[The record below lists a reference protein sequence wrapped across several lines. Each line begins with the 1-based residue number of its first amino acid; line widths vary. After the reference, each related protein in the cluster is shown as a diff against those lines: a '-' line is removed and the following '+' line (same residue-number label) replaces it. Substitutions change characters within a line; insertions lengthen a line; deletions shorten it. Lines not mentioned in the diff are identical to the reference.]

1 MSTRLS
7 RTRLGV
13 ITGVV
18 VLSCLTSLGQERVQQ
33 PMAQQAGP
41 VQQNTAAPAPNST
54 APGAPSA
61 SPEIMIGP
69 GDLLE
74 ISVFG
79 APESLKQVRV
89 SGEGTVTYP
98 FAGNLKVAEMTVRQ
112 AEAALAKKLQEGGY
126 YNNPTV
132 SVLVKEFA
140 TQGISVLGEVQK
152 PGIYPLMGPRQLFDA
167 ISVAGGL
174 TPKAG
179 KVVTVTH
186 RGRPDQ
192 PQTVPLSD
200 DPSTNVPVYPGD
212 TVMVSKAGIVYVV
225 GNVHQPGGFV
235 MENPELSVLQ
245 AVALAQGIMPDS
257 SPNNSKLIRKGPNGQ
272 QEIPIKLKDVL
283 ASKAPDVKLQPD
295 DILFIPASPG
305 ASAAKRGLAAALQ
318 TLTGIAIYRR

>member
-1 MSTRLS
+1 MFTRLS
-7 RTRLGV
+7 SLGV
-13 ITGVV
+13 IAGVV
-18 VLSCLTSLGQERVQQ
+18 VLLCVTSMAQDRVQ
-33 PMAQQAGP
+33 PTAQQAQP
-41 VQQNTAAPAPNST
+41 AQQNTVAGP
-54 APGAPSA
+54 PSA
-61 SPEIMIGP
+61 SPASSDASPEMMIGP

-89 SGEGTVTYP
+89 GTDGTVTYP
-98 FAGNLKVAEMTVRQ
+98 FAGNIKVAEMTVRQ
-112 AEAALAKKLQEGGY
+112 AEAALGKKLQEGGY

-152 PGIYPLMGPRQLFDA
+152 PGIYPLMGPRQLYDA
-167 ISVAGGL
+167 ISAAGGL

-179 KVVTVTH
+179 RTATVTH
-186 RGRPDQ
+186 RGRADQ
-192 PQTVPLSD
+192 AQSVPLNE
-200 DPSTNVPVYPGD
+200 DPNSNVPVYPGD

-235 MENPELSVLQ
+235 MENPDLSVLQ

-257 SPNNSKLIRKGPNGQ
+257 SPNNAKLIRKGPNGQ

-283 ASKAPDVKLQPD
+283 ASKAPDVKLQAD
-295 DILFIPASPG
+295 DILFVPASPG
-305 ASAAKRGLAAALQ
+305 ASAAKRGLQAALQ
-318 TLTGIAIYRR
+318 TLTGIAIYRRP